1 MSVDKILDLATV
13 FFPPE
18 VCIPGT
24 RYPGMSQG
32 TALQTIDGKVF
43 FYCIRVDTVRPRP
56 FRVDDDKC
64 DCLDGDTD
72 ATADRVLRLLA
83 TAVVGHVLCVCVCFV
98 MFFTLNR
105 SFYPSTSN
113 TTSVRADCSILEQ
126 RYKLC
131 GHKTTPQRYCNSWY
145 EVPGIQ

>member
-1 MSVDKILDLATV
+1 
-13 FFPPE
+13 
-18 VCIPGT
+18 
-24 RYPGMSQG
+24 MSQG

-83 TAVVGHVLCVCVCFV
+83 TAVVGHVLCVCVFCDVLHIKPFFLPVDIQHNQCPCRLFNPRAEIQV
-98 MFFTLNR
+98 MWSQNYATEILQQL
-105 SFYPSTSN
+105 
-113 TTSVRADCSILEQ
+113 VR
-126 RYKLC
+126 
-131 GHKTTPQRYCNSWY
+131 
-145 EVPGIQ
+145 GIQ